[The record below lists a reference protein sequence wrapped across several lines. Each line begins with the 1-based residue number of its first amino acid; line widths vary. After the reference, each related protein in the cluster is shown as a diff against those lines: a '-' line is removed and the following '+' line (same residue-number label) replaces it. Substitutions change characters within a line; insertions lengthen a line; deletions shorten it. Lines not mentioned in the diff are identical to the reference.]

1 MRTYKGFL
9 QRLDK
14 VTSIMRETIGDKEKS
29 ELTKEELLVVA
40 KCCEYIA
47 RSYYKMAIINGFKQA
62 GNRLLLPFGEVII
75 AIAIKQVFTC

>member
-14 VTSIMRETIGDKEKS
+14 VTSIVRETIGDKEKS
-29 ELTKEELLVVA
+29 ELTKEELLVVV

-47 RSYYKMAIINGFKQA
+47 RSYCKIAIINRFKQA
-62 GNRLLLPFGEVII
+62 GEGFLINNPKKG
-75 AIAIKQVFTC
+75 K

>member
-14 VTSIMRETIGDKEKS
+14 VSSILRETIGDKEKS
-29 ELTKEELLVVA
+29 ELTKEELLIVV

-47 RSYYKMAIINGFKQA
+47 HSYYKMAIINGFKQA
-62 GNRLLLPFGEVII
+62 GAGFLINNSKGT
-75 AIAIKQVFTC
+75 K

>member
-14 VTSIMRETIGDKEKS
+14 VTSIMRETVGDKEKS
-29 ELTKEELLVVA
+29 ELTKEELLVVV
-40 KCCEYIA
+40 KCCKYIA

-62 GNRLLLPFGEVII
+62 GAGFLINDLRR
-75 AIAIKQVFTC
+75 KK

>member
-1 MRTYKGFL
+1 MRTYKGFI

-14 VTSIMRETIGDKEKS
+14 VTSIVRETVGDKEKS
-29 ELTKEELLVVA
+29 ELTKEELLVVV

-62 GNRLLLPFGEVII
+62 GAGFLINDPRR
-75 AIAIKQVFTC
+75 KK